1 MLMAGLGSKRP
12 LSCWVEAPGAPACER
27 EWVYRAHALRGAR
40 RVRDADACFDD
51 HCSVCIEG
59 GALICCVSC
68 PRAFHVACLE
78 RHVGAAFCPGAPA
91 RVADLGDRPAKEG
104 KRAHA
109 AAARAVVAA
118 PAADDDGDD
127 AWHCPAC
134 LASHAETCVV
144 CGEAG
149 DGETRLLCCDRCPRA
164 FHARCAGVGA
174 PGAALVAAGGRW
186 RCAACAD
193 PPAGTADVDEAAT
206 LAAIEGL
213 CARLPRTH
221 FASLFGSRLAHVR
234 SMAARLPPAAAPR
247 AAAAL
252 EAAHGAEGVASRL
265 HFALRAAADAPRRA
279 PRRLAKAPALA
290 ATPAARVFAEGLATV
305 PGALPAAAVG
315 AARARCLR
323 YYDDVVRTVAQL
335 ELGEALERGGF
346 ATFKP
351 RQAGRF
357 DMVVPDLLGDVG
369 DGPWRDVVEAVLGS
383 DARLCHAGVILA
395 LPGAAGQPW
404 HSDGDHVHDEFHL
417 PPHALNVFL
426 PLVDCGVRNG
436 ATEFAPRTHLDWR
449 ADARPVV
456 VEAAAGDAIVFDWR
470 LKHRGLP
477 HRGAEPRPLVYLTY
491 AAPWFVDD
499 YNFSRDRFADLP
511 PLVPASTRGDRAK
524 RRGEAP
530 PS

>member
-78 RHVGAAFCPGAPA
+78 RHVGAAFCPARPRASRTSATARRRSGGARTRRGAPSSP
-91 RVADLGDRPAKEG
+91 RPR
-104 KRAHA
+104 RATTA
-109 AAARAVVAA
+109 TTPGTAPRAWRA
-118 PAADDDGDD
+118 
-127 AWHCPAC
+127 
-134 LASHAETCVV
+134 TRRR
-144 CGEAG
+144 

-206 LAAIEGL
+206 LAAIENL
-213 CARLPRTH
+213 CAKLPRTH

-252 EAAHGAEGVASRL
+252 EAAQRRSVASRL
-265 HFALRAAADAPRRA
+265 HFALHLDDDAPRHA

-305 PGALPAAAVG
+305 PGALPAAAVD
-315 AARARCLR
+315 AARGRCLR

-335 ELGEALERGGF
+335 ELGEALEQGGF

-357 DMVVPDLLGDVG
+357 DMVVPDLLEDVG
-369 DGPWRDVVEAVLGS
+369 GGPWRPVVEAVLGH

-436 ATEFAPRTHLDWR
+436 ATG
-449 ADARPVV
+449 
-456 VEAAAGDAIVFDWR
+456 AAAGDAIVFDWR

-477 HRGAEPRPLVYLTY
+477 HRGTEPRPLVYLTY